1 MIEEF
6 RRNQGKVGGPFDGR
20 PIVIVTMKGRKTG
33 REITK
38 PLVYVS
44 DSDRVIIVGSKG
56 GAPTHPE
63 WYLNIV
69 ANPVV
74 TVEVPGDTYQ
84 ARAVVQEGAER
95 DRLWQKMVEAM
106 PFFADYQTK
115 TARQIPVLALERIT

>member
-1 MIEEF
+1 VIEEF

-20 PIVIVTMKGRKTG
+20 SIVIVTMKGRKTG

-44 DSDRVIIVGSKG
+44 DKDRVIVVGSKG

-84 ARAVVQEGAER
+84 ARAVVQEGVER
-95 DRLWQKMVEAM
+95 DRLWQKMVDAM

-115 TARQIPVLALERIT
+115 TTRQIPVLALERVK